1 MTTKP
6 SNTNM
11 VQTTSVALMMLDFTM
26 IELTIP
32 TRMPRFYEEVQEEKE
47 EEAEGVGVRHW
58 RLFLVVIDCSQSLV
72 SENTTQVEPGISS
85 FQHHCCHQYHATII
99 CSVAGVLLLLCLLR
113 DRANL
118 PTNGLHLWPLRTSS
132 LIASVKINSL
142 QRAY

>member
-47 EEAEGVGVRHW
+47 GEGDGVGVGVRHW
-58 RLFLVVIDCSQSLV
+58 RLFLVVIVCS
-72 SENTTQVEPGISS
+72 
-85 FQHHCCHQYHATII
+85 
-99 CSVAGVLLLLCLLR
+99 
-113 DRANL
+113 
-118 PTNGLHLWPLRTSS
+118 
-132 LIASVKINSL
+132 
-142 QRAY
+142 